1 VVFVSH
7 RWWDPDNGLPDNAE
21 GEKYDII
28 CRAVQD
34 MIDVEGIDRPSIVI
48 WCDYASIDQ
57 DDPEL
62 QKRGIESLVS
72 YAARSDLVLT
82 PVQDEQEAIEAF
94 TTAKHPADLVNY
106 GERAWCRLET
116 YIFMCLSEM
125 LMRPIHYYGFG
136 KVITP
141 PNLSIFSCCMSQNL
155 APQWCLKRL
164 TSDTTDVDLIEQY
177 SQSAQV
183 NAQDP
188 GSGHGEQTK
197 ETTSNSTIDVIVSN
211 ASNHDKVGMTSKSGR
226 WVSSKTFTTNTSEM
240 NGGDKS
246 AARGVSYTESQLP
259 SSGKLT
265 VKKDLAVIQEMEQKL
280 SAAYVL
286 FAIMSQCTL
295 VRIIAAEE
303 TQEEMKQDN
312 VPAEDSW
319 RSKKSEPAKESQTR
333 LAFTLRGKQVRA
345 RDLIKLSGNLK
356 RMPFLPQLAVL
367 DLSRNLIGPTN
378 HGDLE
383 DFLQFANSML
393 PQLHTLKL
401 SENPTMGSQGIGELV
416 DYIEDSTSLRN
427 LELRLCDI
435 GGEGMKKLANMKTPS
450 TLEVLD
456 VSFNRIGIK
465 YVLKFIKDNR
475 ACQLLYN
482 SNKMT
487 PAEFQQARVSESV
500 SL

>member
-1 VVFVSH
+1 VFVSH

-177 SQSAQV
+177 SHAQV

-197 ETTSNSTIDVIVSN
+197 KTTSNSTNDVIVSN
-211 ASNHDKVGMTSKSGR
+211 ASNRDEVGMTGKSGR
-226 WVSSKTFTTNTSEM
+226 WVSSKTFTMNTNET

-265 VKKDLAVIQEMEQKL
+265 VKKDRAVIQEMEQKL

-286 FAIMSQCTL
+286 FAILSQCTL

-312 VPAEDSW
+312 VSAEESG
-319 RSKKSEPAKESQTR
+319 RSKKSEPAKESQSR

-356 RMPFLPQLAVL
+356 RMPFLPQLVVL